1 MTKKKGKPKDKYI
14 LVAKPS
20 KPDFSKEAIERMM
33 GKQKKGKK
41 PMKKKAKAPHKDLFH
56 LTNCLRLTERNIK
69 NDGTDLDEF
78 FKGQAAKIR
87 KELESIT

>member
-1 MTKKKGKPKDKYI
+1 MTKKKGKTKDKYI

-20 KPDFSKEAIERMM
+20 KPDFSDESIERMM

-41 PMKKKAKAPHKDLFH
+41 PMKKKAKPPHKDLFH
-56 LTNCLRLTERNIK
+56 LTNILRLTERNIK

-87 KELESIT
+87 KELENIT